1 MSSAVA
7 EKKPGNKRNSA
18 KSKPSPWLVV
28 FGAIAII
35 GLMFFISNPIDP
47 NAIK

>member
-7 EKKPGNKRNSA
+7 EKKRGNKRDSA

-35 GLMFFISNPIDP
+35 SLMFFLSNPIDP